1 MEGQSDGQPDKPT
14 PFPSIDDDDDF
25 PEPASEPGPDSSA
38 KGKAIDKEKDKDSQ
52 LKKKAP
58 AHRRTISG
66 NILKLLRSGSSER
79 AEQDGSATE
88 TSRSAM
94 ATAVAD
100 NQKRRRKGSL
110 RKTVLG
116 KGREKDRDRDRKG
129 RSPLATPGTS
139 HPNIDADTGVGP
151 DTPNTTLSTPRPSVE
166 LSASDVDPSL
176 PSPTPANPP
185 RWPFRTLSRV
195 SIPSIRSSIASIEPA
210 SSAASIIHPSST
222 QLSTSDDEHDHD
234 ADSPV
239 AMTNAQRKSQPLRK
253 IPTSSSLAPADS
265 VSLASFP
272 STSAGGGGVWGSYF
286 PSVSV
291 SAAPSI
297 ISDTLG
303 LRRSSATSYT
313 PASAAAGATG
323 YFATSHT
330 HARSPL
336 ASAPQSVAGTPP
348 SDLDD
353 SDSVHD
359 YAETAFWG
367 YVILIVSWVV
377 FVVGMGSCF
386 GVWTWA
392 WDVGETPYAPP
403 ELEDDPSLPIT
414 GYYPALM
421 VLTAVMAWVWV
432 VVAWVG
438 MKYFRHA
445 DFRGEDG

>member
-1 MEGQSDGQPDKPT
+1 MDGQSDGQPDKPT
-14 PFPSIDDDDDF
+14 PFPSIDDDHEL
-25 PEPASEPGPDSSA
+25 PEPGSEGPPESSA
-38 KGKAIDKEKDKDSQ
+38 RGKTIEKEKEKDPLS
-52 LKKKAP
+52 KKKSP
-58 AHRRTISG
+58 THRRTISG

-100 NQKRRRKGSL
+100 TQKRRRKGSL

-129 RSPLATPGTS
+129 KSPLATPDTS
-139 HPNIDADTGVGP
+139 HSNADALETSS
-151 DTPNTTLSTPRPSVE
+151 TTLSTPRPSVE
-166 LSASDVDPSL
+166 LSTSDIDPTS
-176 PSPTPANPP
+176 PSPPPTNPP

-210 SSAASIIHPSST
+210 SSAASILHPSSAH
-222 QLSTSDDEHDHD
+222 LSTSDDDHDHD

-239 AMTNAQRKSQPLRK
+239 AMASNQRKSQPLRK

-265 VSLASFP
+265 VSLAGFP
-272 STSAGGGGVWGSYF
+272 STSAGVGAVWGSYF

-313 PASAAAGATG
+313 PASAAVTG
-323 YFATSHT
+323 YFTTNHT

-353 SDSVHD
+353 PDEVHD

-367 YVILIVSWVV
+367 YVILLVSWVV